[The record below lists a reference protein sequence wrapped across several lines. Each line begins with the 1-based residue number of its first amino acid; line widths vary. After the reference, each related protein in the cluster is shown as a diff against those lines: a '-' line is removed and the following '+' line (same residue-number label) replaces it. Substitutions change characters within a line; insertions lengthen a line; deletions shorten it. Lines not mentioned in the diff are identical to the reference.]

1 MSIDILVVGKMHPLL
16 MRHLEQHF
24 CVHKLWEAPNQDV
37 FLKACGPRIRGLVTS
52 GNPALGASKA
62 LLDRLP
68 VLEVISVHGVGY
80 DPVDTQSAAQRGIV
94 VTNTPGVPA
103 ASVGELAIG
112 LMLALARNICAADRM
127 VRTGN
132 WPERGPYPLGMTLR
146 GKVCGI
152 VGMGQSGQQVA
163 RLAQGMGME
172 IHYYNRSPKADL
184 PYVGHASLKSLAEAA
199 RFLVLCVAGGAGT
212 RKMIN
217 AEVLAALGSEGYLV
231 NLARG
236 TVVDE
241 PALIMAL
248 QQGVIAGAGL
258 DVYAA
263 EPQVPEELYPMDN
276 VVLLPHLGSS
286 TVETRAAMAQLT
298 FDNLQDYFAGGN
310 LQHRVV

>member
-1 MSIDILVVGKMHPLL
+1 MTIDILVVGKMHPLL
-16 MRHLEQHF
+16 MRQLEQHF
-24 CVHKLWEAPNQDV
+24 CVHKLWEATDQNA
-37 FLKACGPRIRGLVTS
+37 FLDACGPCIRGVVTS
-52 GNPALGASKA
+52 GNPALGARKA

-68 VLEVISVHGVGY
+68 ALEVISVHGVGY
-80 DPVDTQSAAQRGIV
+80 DPVDIEIAGQRGIV

-103 ASVGELAIG
+103 ASVGELAVG
-112 LMLALARNICAADRM
+112 LMLSLARNICAADRM
-127 VRTGN
+127 VRTGM

-152 VGMGQSGQQVA
+152 VGMGQSGRQVA
-163 RLAQGMGME
+163 HLAQSMGME
-172 IHYYNRSPKADL
+172 IHYYNRSFKSDI
-184 PYVGHASLKSLAEAA
+184 PYVGHATLISLAEAA
-199 RFLVLCVAGGAGT
+199 RFLVVCVAGGAGT
-212 RKMIN
+212 QNMIS
-217 AEVLAALGSEGYLV
+217 APVLAALGSEGYLV

-241 PALIMAL
+241 PVLISAL

-263 EPQVPEELYPMDN
+263 EPQVPQELYTMDN

-286 TVETRAAMAQLT
+286 TVETREAMAQLT
-298 FDNLQDYFAGGN
+298 FDNLQDYFAGGS